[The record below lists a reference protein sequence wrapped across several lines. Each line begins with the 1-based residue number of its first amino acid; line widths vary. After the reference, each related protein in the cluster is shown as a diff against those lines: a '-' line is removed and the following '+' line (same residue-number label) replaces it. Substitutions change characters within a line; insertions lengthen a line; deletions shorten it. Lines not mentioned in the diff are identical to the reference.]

1 MFRGE
6 LKEFFIDAALQIGI
20 EINEEQTEKF
30 ARYMEILL
38 KWNEVMNLTA
48 VLEEKEI
55 IIKHFID
62 SLTIVPYLKRF
73 KCKKLAD
80 VGTGAGFP
88 GIPVKI
94 INPDIQVVLI
104 DSLSKRVNF
113 LNTVTSELGLCKIE
127 AVHLR
132 AEDGGRDKKFREKFD
147 CVTARAV
154 APMNILLE
162 YCMPFAEKGGHF
174 IAMKGSGED
183 ESYDNALKEL
193 SGKLEFQDIFN
204 LPKSDFTRRIICI
217 EKTAFLSTK
226 YPRKAGIPRKNP
238 L

>member
-1 MFRGE
+1 MFHDE
-6 LKEFFIDAALQIGI
+6 LKEFFIEAARQIEI

-30 ARYMEILL
+30 ARYMELLL

-48 VLEEKEI
+48 VLDEKEI

-62 SLTIVPYLKRF
+62 CLTIIPYLKHF
-73 KCKKLAD
+73 NCKKLAD
-80 VGTGAGFP
+80 IGTGAGFP

-94 INPDIQVVLI
+94 MCPDISVVLI
-104 DSLSKRVNF
+104 DSLAKRVNF
-113 LNTVTSELGLCKIE
+113 LNTVSAELELCGIE
-127 AVHLR
+127 AIHLR
-132 AEDGGRDKKFREKFD
+132 AEDGGKDRKFREKFD

-162 YCMPFAEKGGHF
+162 YCMPFTKKGGHF
-174 IAMKGSGED
+174 IAMKGASED

-193 SGKLEFQDIFN
+193 SGKLESQDIFT

-217 EKTAFLSTK
+217 EKTDFLSTK